1 MDIKNRTIALLID
14 SDNVSAKYLDLLINE
29 VSKFGNIT
37 YKRIYGDFTSSVAA
51 SWRKILNEYAIEPIQ
66 QYLITTKLKDKD
78 REFTF
83 NVTDSAM
90 VIDAMDILYKHNAD
104 CVCLATSDSDFTRLA
119 IRFRNENY
127 VVIGVGEKKTPQSF
141 IAACHRFI
149 LIDALLAESEKPAE
163 EQVKETKIEIPT
175 ESATSQPQAIQNEE
189 DAPAPVENVTEA
201 ERQVKDTC
209 VEAPP
214 TEDTIP
220 QPQAIQ
226 NDEKQEETQ
235 EENTPTPIEKIVE
248 ISKEIISEYAY
259 DDGWLLMS
267 TFSHYLYDRIN
278 TFDSRHY
285 GYKRHT
291 PLFQNLFYSES
302 GKPIFELKTN
312 EKGAY
317 LIRIAE
323 E

>member
-1 MDIKNRTIALLID
+1 MEIKNRTIALLID

-37 YKRIYGDFTSSVAA
+37 YKRIYGDFTSSAAA

-104 CVCLATSDSDFTRLA
+104 CICLATSDSDFTRLA

-127 VVIGVGEKKTPQSF
+127 AVIGVGEKKTPQSF

-163 EQVKETKIEIPT
+163 EQAE
-175 ESATSQPQAIQNEE
+175 AT
-189 DAPAPVENVTEA
+189 A
-201 ERQVKDTC
+201 EV
-209 VEAPP
+209 PP
-214 TEDTIP
+214 TEVTP
-220 QPQAIQ
+220 TQPQAIQ
-226 NDEKQEETQ
+226 NDETQ
-235 EENTPTPIEKIVE
+235 EEVEEAPEESTPMHKDKVVE
-248 ISKEIISEYAY
+248 ISKEIIHEYAN
-259 DDGWLLMS
+259 DDGWILMS
-267 TFSHYLYDRIN
+267 TFMHHLYIRVN
-278 TFDSRHY
+278 TFDPRFY
-285 GYKRHT
+285 GYKT
-291 PLFQNLFYSES
+291 PTQCFRELSYDGNDN
-302 GKPIFELKTN
+302 PVFELKKN
-312 EKGAY
+312 DKNADI
-317 LIRIAE
+317 IRIAD
-323 E
+323 